1 MPRTPSNPRKKI
13 TAEKKLEKKLENLK
27 ETGAG
32 QSNLILIHKFIKSQV
47 RDGKSRVSSLT
58 YVTSLRYILKTT
70 RFEFSEATRE
80 DIEDFLDVLES
91 WECESGR
98 NKGKPLSPF
107 TKNTIKMQFKAFL
120 QYIGKGE
127 EAEIIHCKNLKGS
140 KLPEDILTKDE
151 VIEIISHAGS
161 LRDKALFGLLYESGC
176 RAGEILSMKVK
187 NIEFLSNGGAAAT
200 FPQGKTGPRRVLIFN
215 FASYLRQW
223 LESHPLKENP
233 ESPLWPTD
241 DYRYAPLS
249 DIGLRYL
256 LRETVNRTGIK
267 KRVWLHG
274 FRHSRATHLS
284 EHLTEQQMKGY
295 LGWAPGSDMPA
306 VYCHLSGKDMD
317 NAVKAMYGIVDQ
329 ETPIDTMK
337 PGKCVR
343 CGEMNAPCVNFCA
356 RCGLPFTSEAA
367 KAFEAVKT
375 EYMESADT
383 DEIKELQNEL
393 KDLKQGFEKYSELME
408 TKLKEIMKSV
418 K

>member
-1 MPRTPSNPRKKI
+1 VPRNPGNPRKKI
-13 TAEKKLEKKLENLK
+13 TADKKLEKKLENLK

-32 QSNLILIHKFIKSQV
+32 QSNLNLVNKFIKSQI

-58 YVTSLRYILKTT
+58 YVTSLRYILKNT
-70 RFEFSEATRE
+70 RFEFSETTRE
-80 DIEDFLDVLES
+80 DIENFLDVLET

-98 NKGKPLSPF
+98 NKGKSLSPF

-151 VIEIISHAGS
+151 VLEIISHAGS
-161 LRDKALFGLLYESGC
+161 PRDKALFGLLYESGC

-187 NIEFLSNGGAAAT
+187 NIEFLDNGGAAAT

-233 ESPLWPTD
+233 EAPLWPTD

-284 EHLTEQQMKGY
+284 EHLTEQQMKCY

-337 PGKCVR
+337 PGKCAR
-343 CGEMNAPCVNFCA
+343 CAEMNAPGANFCFK
-356 RCGLPFTSEAA
+356 CGLPLSKEASTNIETEKSKVTELVLQLQ
-367 KAFEAVKT
+367 KADPAILAALINAVKST
-375 EYMESADT
+375 S
-383 DEIKELQNEL
+383 N
-393 KDLKQGFEKYSELME
+393 
-408 TKLKEIMKSV
+408 V
-418 K
+418 

>member
-1 MPRTPSNPRKKI
+1 MIILFRDSMPRNLKNPRKSQTI
-13 TAEKKLEKKLENLK
+13 DQKLEKKLVNLK
-27 ETGAG
+27 ETGASD
-32 QSNLILIHKFIKSQV
+32 SNLKLVNKFIRSQI

-58 YVTSLRYILKTT
+58 YVTSLRYVLKNT

-80 DIEDFLDVLES
+80 DIEGFLDVLETWS
-91 WECESGR
+91 CEYGR

-120 QYIGKGE
+120 QYLGKGE
-127 EAEIIHCKNLKGS
+127 EAEVIHCKNLKGS
-140 KLPEDILTKDE
+140 KLPEDILTKNE
-151 VIEIISHAGS
+151 VLDIVKHAGS

-176 RAGEILSMKVK
+176 RVGEILSMKVK
-187 NIEFLSNGGAAAT
+187 NVEFLDSGGAAAT

-223 LESHPLKENP
+223 LETHPLKEDP
-233 ESPLWPTD
+233 EAPLWTTD
-241 DYRYAPLS
+241 DYRQAPLS

-284 EHLTEQQMKGY
+284 EHLTEQQMKHY

-317 NAVKAMYGIVDQ
+317 NAVKAMYGIEDL

-337 PGKCVR
+337 PGKCSR
-343 CGEMNAPCVNFCA
+343 CGEMNASGANYCF
-356 RCGLPFTSEAA
+356 RCGLPLTKETHEILENEKSTI
-367 KAFEAVKT
+367 T
-375 EYMESADT
+375 ELVLQ
-383 DEIKELQNEL
+383 LQNTDPKIL
-393 KDLKQGFEKYSELME
+393 NILLE
-408 TKLKEIMKSV
+408 TIKNANG
-418 K
+418 